1 MTWKVV
7 HDGPSLAML
16 MRPDGRIYRL
26 QELAGQGWTAPG
38 DNDQLCEQVCS
49 ALSETAPPLECTL
62 EIRQHLEGRTGTDF
76 LAHWKELAK
85 QWQRTEME
93 PSKEELV
100 KAALQEWH
108 HGQLPAVTALWAIY
122 SMFFHGVPNE
132 DDMKWAMET
141 IQERAANA
149 RR

>member
-49 ALSETAPPLECTL
+49 ALSETVPSDIMERLAEWERSMGVMCRRWPSIDPGFVAIWQDMQRALAGRPRQSAPTETRPTKWSGCCLTKQHFNFVASSWACETCGASNISPEC
-62 EIRQHLEGRTGTDF
+62 R
-76 LAHWKELAK
+76 
-85 QWQRTEME
+85 
-93 PSKEELV
+93 
-100 KAALQEWH
+100 
-108 HGQLPAVTALWAIY
+108 Y
-122 SMFFHGVPNE
+122 
-132 DDMKWAMET
+132 
-141 IQERAANA
+141 A
-149 RR
+149 R